1 VIVEQRTN
9 SLIVT
14 ETSSKLAEIR
24 DLIDRVDIPI
34 RQVMIESRIVIAQS
48 DLEEELGIRWGGG
61 YLNPDANGNILSI
74 SGDSPMPW
82 QPEQLGDQR
91 HPADPPSPGL

>member
-14 ETSSKLAEIR
+14 ETAAKLAEIR
-24 DLIDRVDIPI
+24 ELIDRVDIPI

-48 DLEEELGIRWGGG
+48 DIEEELGIQWGGA
-61 YLNPDANGNILSI
+61 LP
-74 SGDSPMPW
+74 
-82 QPEQLGDQR
+82 R
-91 HPADPPSPGL
+91 PGRER

>member
-14 ETSSKLAEIR
+14 ETSAKLAEIR
-24 DLIDRVDIPI
+24 ELIDRVDIPI

-48 DLEEELGIRWGGG
+48 DLEEELGIQLGRR
-61 YLNPDANGNILSI
+61 LPE
-74 SGDSPMPW
+74 SGRQRQYPVHRRRFG
-82 QPEQLGDQR
+82 QCRGAEQLGDQR
-91 HPADPPSPGL
+91 HAADLSYPGA

>member
-14 ETSSKLAEIR
+14 ETAAKLAEIR
-24 DLIDRVDIPI
+24 ELIDRVDIPI

-48 DLEEELGIRWGGG
+48 DLEEELGIQWGGG
-61 YLNPDANGNILSI
+61 YLNPDATAI
-74 SGDSPMPW
+74 SCPYPAIRPMP
-82 QPEQLGDQR
+82 
-91 HPADPPSPGL
+91 